1 MTLGRVLLIRL
12 GALGDTIL
20 ASSAAS
26 LLRRDHPG
34 VRIDFLVAAGLEG
47 LWRLLPDVDRV
58 QGLRWR
64 RLPAFWNPW
73 ARSCVARLG
82 VEAYD
87 LVYLMETDPRF
98 LPLLSF
104 VRGDVKLALGRDEP
118 KGCSSDN
125 VAAAVRYQR
134 LLQERGWARP
144 GLCYPRLELDERAAD
159 RARSLLVE
167 LGFCATGPIVGFH
180 PGNSFRARK
189 TFRRWTRRSDLRSWP
204 EERWVE
210 LAAEIHRLYPAVQF
224 VLFGSVR
231 DRPVNERVRRRL
243 QESLPAAPVASSAG
257 RTGDLAVA
265 ASLLRQCALFVAT
278 DTGPLHMAA
287 ALGVPVIGLYGP
299 TRFAETGPFASSPA
313 AVVRKALSCQ
323 PCYGSERQR
332 TCRRNRCME
341 EITVPEVVDAVDR
354 MKVLPRRQGA

>member
-1 MTLGRVLLIRL
+1 MTLCRVLLIRL

-47 LWRLLPDVDRV
+47 LGRLLPDVDRV

-64 RLPAFWNPW
+64 RVPAFWNPW
-73 ARSCVARLG
+73 ARSGLAGLG
-82 VEAYD
+82 VEPYD

-98 LPLLSF
+98 LPLLRF
-104 VRGDVKLALGRDEP
+104 VPGSCKLALGRDEP
-118 KGCSSDN
+118 AGSASDS
-125 VAAAVRYQR
+125 VPAAVRCQR
-134 LLQERGWARP
+134 LLLEQGWARP
-144 GLCYPRLELDERAAD
+144 GWCYPRLATDDRAGD
-159 RARSLLVE
+159 RARALLSG
-167 LGFCATGPIVGFH
+167 LGLSAGRPIVGLH

-189 TFRRWTRRSDLRSWP
+189 TFRRWTRQADLRSWP

-210 LAAEIHRLYPAVQF
+210 LAAGIRRLHPAAQF
-224 VLFGSVR
+224 LLFGSGR

-243 QESLPAAPVASSAG
+243 KESLPAAPVASSAG
-257 RTGDLAVA
+257 RTADLAVA
-265 ASLLRQCALFVAT
+265 ASVLRQCALFVAT

-299 TRFAETGPFASSPA
+299 TRFAETGPFAASPA
-313 AVVRKALSCQ
+313 AVIRRTLSCQ
-323 PCYGSERQR
+323 PCYGTRRQR

-341 EITVPEVVDAVDR
+341 EISVSEVVDAVDR
-354 MKVLPRRQGA
+354 MGVLPMREGA